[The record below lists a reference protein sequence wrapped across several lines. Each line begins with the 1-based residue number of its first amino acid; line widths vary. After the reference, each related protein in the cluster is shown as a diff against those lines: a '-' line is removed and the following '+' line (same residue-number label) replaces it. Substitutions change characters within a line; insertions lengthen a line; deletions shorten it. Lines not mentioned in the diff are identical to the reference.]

1 MITNLFGIELLTSY
15 DIFVE
20 LFFIVRMIMKM
31 SYIKWPS
38 ANMIKKFAKYRQA
51 LHEIPYVIGVVDDH
65 MFQS

>member
-1 MITNLFGIELLTSY
+1 
-15 DIFVE
+15 
-20 LFFIVRMIMKM
+20 MKM